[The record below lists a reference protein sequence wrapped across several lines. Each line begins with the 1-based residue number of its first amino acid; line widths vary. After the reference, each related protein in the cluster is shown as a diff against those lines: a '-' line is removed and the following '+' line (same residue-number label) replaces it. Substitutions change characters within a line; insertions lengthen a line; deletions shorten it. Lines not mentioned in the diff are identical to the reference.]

1 MPTTLILIAVALL
14 PVAILLFYILRKDRK
29 SPEPAGQLVKG
40 FVFGILSVPLSF
52 TMSVPFS
59 LIGLYPDEAAG
70 IIDSIRLS
78 FFGAAI
84 PEEAAKLFM
93 LWLLVRRNRYFD
105 EKMDGIVYAVCVS
118 LGFAGAENLVADPD
132 PFLKGEVVYGNFMSV
147 GISRAL
153 FAIPGHFGFGVLM
166 GYYYSMSVFYPKS
179 PVRNKIMV
187 ILAPVLAHGIY
198 DSILFIMDVTSPA
211 VSGIL
216 FMIFL
221 IICVKIWGLASRS
234 IREHIARDNDR
245 SA

>member
-118 LGFAGAENLVADPD
+118 LGFAGAENLMYL
-132 PFLKGEVVYGNFMSV
+132 FSNYGNFMSV